1 MTDLGRFQLGDWLPL
16 CVQTHGSTYAP
27 TLPDNCPTAKI
38 FDESG
43 SLIETLNMPIN
54 DRYGPTTALF
64 MRRRLLDSS
73 YAAGKYMIFYL
84 WIVSSTGYP
93 ECQQFEVV
101 AGGSAD
107 GNVIGNYW
115 NETPAAGYVITA
127 LHGGKL
133 LTNRGPR

>member
-1 MTDLGRFQLGDWLPL
+1 MTNLGRFQLGDWLPL
-16 CVQTHGSTYAP
+16 CLQAHGSTYAP
-27 TLPDNCPTAKI
+27 TLPDNAPTAKI
-38 FDESG
+38 FDASG
-43 SLIETLNMPIN
+43 TLVETLNMPIN

-73 YAAGKYMIFYL
+73 YSTGFYMVTYL
-84 WIVSSTGYP
+84 WIVSSTGYA
-93 ECQQFEVV
+93 ETQQFEIV

-115 NETPAAGYVITA
+115 NETPAAGYVITS
-127 LHGGKL
+127 LDGGKL